1 MSTPSRTRPGA
12 AFAYR
17 DFRLY
22 QVARLL
28 TIVGIEAQSV
38 AVGWQVYSITHRAL
52 DLGWVGL
59 VQFLPGV
66 LLSVVAGNAAD
77 RFDRRGLL
85 RLCFVAYAVC
95 SALLL
100 IIALR
105 QPSRVLP
112 IYGVL
117 VLLGVVRAFSGP
129 TGQSLM
135 PQLVPADVFPNAV
148 AWGAS
153 AFQVAT
159 IIGPAVGGIVYGLS
173 GAASGVYAMS
183 VCTCVTAIVA
193 LSAMHVR
200 TGRMESRAMSWE
212 TFLAGFRYVWRHQVI
227 LGSISLDLFAV
238 LLGGA
243 VALLPVYAQEILHV
257 GPIGLGW
264 LRAAGGIGAV
274 VTAIVLAY
282 FPLRRHSGAKM
293 FVSVGLFGVCI
304 VVFGVSHSF
313 WLSMVALTV
322 AGAADMISVFVRGT
336 LVQLATPP
344 EMRGRVSAVN
354 MLFIGASNELGQFES
369 GVTAQWFGAVT
380 AVIRGGVGTVVVVG
394 AWSALFPKL
403 RRVDR
408 LIVTPEADTHQAAEV
423 DAGR

>member
-1 MSTPSRTRPGA
+1 
-12 AFAYR
+12 
-17 DFRLY
+17 
-22 QVARLL
+22 
-28 TIVGIEAQSV
+28 
-38 AVGWQVYSITHRAL
+38 
-52 DLGWVGL
+52 
-59 VQFLPGV
+59 
-66 LLSVVAGNAAD
+66 
-77 RFDRRGLL
+77 
-85 RLCFVAYAVC
+85 
-95 SALLL
+95 
-100 IIALR
+100 
-105 QPSRVLP
+105 
-112 IYGVL
+112 
-117 VLLGVVRAFSGP
+117 
-129 TGQSLM
+129 
-135 PQLVPADVFPNAV
+135 
-148 AWGAS
+148 
-153 AFQVAT
+153 
-159 IIGPAVGGIVYGLS
+159 
-173 GAASGVYAMS
+173 
-183 VCTCVTAIVA
+183 VA

-212 TFLAGFRYVWRHQVI
+212 TFLAGFRYVWRHQLI

-274 VTAIVLAY
+274 ITAIVLAY

-380 AVIRGGVGTVVVVG
+380 AVILGGVGTVVVVG